1 MKLLLFTM
9 EKCPN
14 CPLAKK
20 VVKEVAEELGIELEE
35 VDIEKDMLKAL
46 QYSVAS
52 APSLVLVRNA
62 DFYEVLFRS
71 EVPSKEELIR
81 KLKSK
86 DTADFPIP
94 EHPFA

>member
-35 VDIEKDMLKAL
+35 VDVEKDMLKAL

-52 APSLVLVRNA
+52 TPSLVLVRG
-62 DFYEVLFRS
+62 DDYEVLFRS
-71 EVPSKEELIR
+71 EVPGREELVRAI
-81 KLKSK
+81 KALE
-86 DTADFPIP
+86 AV
-94 EHPFA
+94 

>member
-20 VVKEVAEELGIELEE
+20 VIREVAEETGIEFEE
-35 VDIEKDMLKAL
+35 IDVEKDMLKAL

-52 APSLVLVRNA
+52 TPSIVLLRNG
-62 DFYEVLFRS
+62 DYEVLFRS
-71 EVPSKEELIR
+71 EVPSKEELVRAI
-81 KLKSK
+81 KALE
-86 DTADFPIP
+86 AV
-94 EHPFA
+94 

>member
-20 VVKEVAEELGIELEE
+20 VVREVAEETGIEFEE
-35 VDIEKDMLKAL
+35 IDVERDMLKAL

-52 APSLVLVRNA
+52 TPSIVLLRNG
-62 DFYEVLFRS
+62 DYEVLFRS
-71 EVPSKEELIR
+71 EVPSKRELARVI
-81 KLKSK
+81 KALE
-86 DTADFPIP
+86 AV
-94 EHPFA
+94 

>member
-20 VVKEVAEELGIELEE
+20 VAKEVAEELGIELEE
-35 VDIEKDMLKAL
+35 VDVEKDRLKAL

-52 APSLVLVRNA
+52 TPSLVLVKNG
-62 DFYEVLFRS
+62 DYEVLFRS
-71 EVPSKEELIR
+71 EVPGREELVRAI
-81 KLKSK
+81 KALE
-86 DTADFPIP
+86 AV
-94 EHPFA
+94 